1 MMQQFNLYPTPAGA
15 MEGLTACLRA
25 AMAATPD
32 PVFNLVLSGGTTAP
46 ALFDYWAAGGADGID
61 WGRVSLFWADERC
74 VSATHPDSNYGM
86 VWTHLLSL
94 LPINP
99 IRIFRIKG
107 EADAAA
113 EAARYA
119 AILEQRRLHFALLG
133 LGADG
138 HTASLFPEQYQL
150 WRPDMHKSLC
160 IAVKHPQTGQ
170 CRVTMGVGAL
180 CRCDR
185 VAYLI
190 TGERKKAVVSELTTA
205 AATTTSWPARY
216 IRPRVGAPVFFVGY

>member
-1 MMQQFNLYPTPAGA
+1 MQQIHLYPTPVGA

-32 PVFNLVLSGGTTAP
+32 PVFNLVLSGGGTAP
-46 ALFDYWAAGGADGID
+46 ALFDYWTAGGGRGID
-61 WGRVSLFWADERC
+61 WERVGLFWADERC
-74 VSATHPDSNYGM
+74 VSATHPDSNYGAA
-86 VWTHLLSL
+86 WTHLLSR

-99 IRIFRIKG
+99 IRIFRIRG

-133 LGADG
+133 VGADG
-138 HTASLFPEQYQL
+138 HTASLFPARYQL
-150 WRPDMHKSLC
+150 WRPDMHRSLC
-160 IAVKHPQTGQ
+160 LAVRHPQTGQ

-185 VAYLI
+185 VAYLV
-190 TGERKKAVVSELTTA
+190 TGGSKKTVMGELAADA
-205 AATTTSWPARY
+205 AAVSSWPSHY
-216 IRPRVGAPVFFVGY
+216 IRPRGAPPVFFVGY